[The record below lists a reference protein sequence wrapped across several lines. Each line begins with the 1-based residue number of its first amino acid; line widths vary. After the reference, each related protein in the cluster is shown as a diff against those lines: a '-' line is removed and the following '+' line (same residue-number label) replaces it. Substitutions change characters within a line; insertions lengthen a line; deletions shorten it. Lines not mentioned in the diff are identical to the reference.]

1 MAWSEV
7 STNPDLGNTNLYVL
21 PNVVEPI
28 KTVGTAAD
36 ADLDAKWPT
45 GFETNLYIL
54 PGGGGGGGEVIY
66 VPVSADKES
75 WT

>member
-1 MAWSEV
+1 MAWADV
-7 STNPDLGNTNLYVL
+7 SGNPDLGNTNLYIL
-21 PNVVEPI
+21 PNAVHPI

-36 ADLDAKWPT
+36 VNPDWTT
-45 GFETNLYIL
+45 GFLTNLYIL

>member
-1 MAWSEV
+1 MAWADV
-7 STNPDLGNTNLYVL
+7 SGNPDLGNTNLYIL
-21 PNVVEPI
+21 PNVIHPI

-36 ADLDAKWPT
+36 INPDWTT
-45 GFETNLYIL
+45 GFETNVYVL
-54 PGGGGGGGEVIY
+54 PGGGGGGEVIY